1 MTIEEIAKQNG
12 WTLRIASDRSYQF
25 RKGNLAVTFSRRG
38 HGRLEVKWRGYRVP
52 WDSRIGDNIR
62 LYNSTRE
69 VYAEALLPL
78 VTEAEAKRLV
88 ELSMRGDVEN
98 KSISLQNSKDS
109 LEKFLAVV
117 GGAS

>member
-1 MTIEEIAKQNG
+1 MTLEEIAKQNG
-12 WTLRIASDRSYQF
+12 WTLHIASDRSYQF

-38 HGRLEVKWRGYRVP
+38 HGWLEVKWRGYRVP
-52 WDSRIGDNIR
+52 WDSRVGNVR
-62 LYNSTRE
+62 LYSNTRE
-69 VYAEALLPL
+69 EYAAALLPL